1 MVKVNSAKMSV
12 NVKNIHAC
20 RDLYIMVIRR
30 FSCRKFKTLI
40 HVLYSLNCFKP
51 EMQMAKHNMKNSGDT
66 KILWALY
73 PTVKG

>member
-12 NVKNIHAC
+12 NAKKIHAC

-30 FSCRKFKTLI
+30 FRCHKFKTLI

-51 EMQMAKHNMKNSGDT
+51 EMQMAKHMKNSGHT
-66 KILWALY
+66 KILCTLY